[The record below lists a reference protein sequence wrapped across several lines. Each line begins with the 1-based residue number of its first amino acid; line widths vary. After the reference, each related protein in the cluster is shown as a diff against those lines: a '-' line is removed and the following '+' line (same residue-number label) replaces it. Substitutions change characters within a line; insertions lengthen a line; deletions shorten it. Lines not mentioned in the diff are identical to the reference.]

1 MAKHDEHGE
10 HGEHGLGHVASMQV
24 LLGVFGALLVLTV
37 ITVLAAHVDFG
48 SKALNLGVAMAIA
61 TVKASL
67 VILYF
72 MHIRYD
78 KLFHSVLI
86 GAGLLAAALFVAF
99 ALVDRS
105 QYEADVDWDKNPC
118 VQPAIDP
125 SPLPPDCLQ

>member
-10 HGEHGLGHVASMQV
+10 HHGLAHVASMKV
-24 LLGVFGALLVLTV
+24 LVGVFGALLFLTV
-37 ITVLAAHVDFG
+37 ITVLAAQVDFG

-61 TVKASL
+61 TLKASL

-86 GAGLLAAALFVAF
+86 AGGLLAAALFVAF

-105 QYEADVDWDKNPC
+105 QYEADVDWDPSSC
-118 VQPAIDP
+118 VQPAVDRT
-125 SPLPPDCLQ
+125 PLPPDCLQ